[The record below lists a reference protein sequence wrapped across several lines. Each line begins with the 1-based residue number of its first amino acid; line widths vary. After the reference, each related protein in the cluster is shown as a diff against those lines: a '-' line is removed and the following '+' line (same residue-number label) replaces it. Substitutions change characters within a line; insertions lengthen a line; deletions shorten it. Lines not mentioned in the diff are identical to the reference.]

1 MVTDPESRREQAIAA
16 LVPLFFVSGATSL
29 VYQTL
34 WARELQLIVGTS
46 QFAIAT
52 VLSAFMGGLAVGGLV
67 MSRFADRIKRPL
79 LTYGLLEIGIGLYA
93 LLFPW
98 MLDAVEPVY
107 LGFYRAFSPGPLAYG
122 LFQFVL
128 LGALLLL
135 PTSFMG
141 ATLPLLARFTTTRL
155 GLSLIHI

>member
-16 LVPLFFVSGATSL
+16 LVPLFFISGATSL

-67 MSRFADRIKRPL
+67 MSR
-79 LTYGLLEIGIGLYA
+79 
-93 LLFPW
+93 
-98 MLDAVEPVY
+98 
-107 LGFYRAFSPGPLAYG
+107 
-122 LFQFVL
+122 
-128 LGALLLL
+128 
-135 PTSFMG
+135 
-141 ATLPLLARFTTTRL
+141 
-155 GLSLIHI
+155 LSLIHI